1 MDLSCLGIA
10 FLFGACALLVLP
22 VGAAAAGPCTTE
34 IDSLT
39 KLMAARDAGAGPTA
53 GAAGTTGGQHPPTAA
68 MGAADP
74 STAASSTAAQSAP
87 HQFAG
92 RTRGRHAL
100 EDQGHRSF
108 VSARRPAA
116 VIRRRMTLT
125 PRPPMT
131 MRSMVDV
138 ASSALTSSTSTSVL
152 NP

>member
-22 VGAAAAGPCTTE
+22 VGPAAAGPCTTE

-92 RTRGRHAL
+92 RTRGRHA
-100 EDQGHRSF
+100 
-108 VSARRPAA
+108 
-116 VIRRRMTLT
+116 IRAIE
-125 PRPPMT
+125 
-131 MRSMVDV
+131 
-138 ASSALTSSTSTSVL
+138 AS
-152 NP
+152 